1 MSQPATVPWHFLT
14 HIMFSAATAQ
24 LISLLHHAPPVE
36 VKGTQTTAYRRLR
49 RSSTSVSPN
58 RSRRHDNDEEDE
70 WGEDREAEWEEEK
83 DVEIMTGKGWWA
95 LGTSFIASGSLTVS

>member
-1 MSQPATVPWHFLT
+1 
-14 HIMFSAATAQ
+14 MFSAATAQ

-36 VKGTQTTAYRRLR
+36 VKGTQTTA
-49 RSSTSVSPN
+49 S
-58 RSRRHDNDEEDE
+58 RSRRHDNDEDEE
-70 WGEDREAEWEEEK
+70 WGEGREAEWEEEK